1 MQIKNFV
8 STEFPENCYA
18 AILNDGIFLVD
29 PGEYTKELSDFI
41 TENAEKIKYI
51 LLTHNHFDHIM
62 GVFDVKKRCPNAK
75 IVIHTLDA
83 EGLKDPVISLARYFG
98 FEQKAVGPDLLV
110 NDKDILKIGK
120 TKITVLHTPGHSV
133 GSVCYLLDDV
143 IFTGDTLFKQ
153 SIGRTD
159 FPGGSYDDML
169 KSLKM
174 LKELSGDYILYS
186 GHGDKTTLSYE
197 RAFNPYLRNL

>member
-62 GVFDVKKRCPNAK
+62 GVFDVKKCCPNAK

-110 NDKDILKIGK
+110 NDKDILKFKGITICSYNCAVQLKIVMKKQDWNLVVIDEAHKLRNFYKGE
-120 TKITVLHTPGHSV
+120 TKIAEGINEAFQAFFQFIHKLSSAYLFHSFD
-133 GSVCYLLDDV
+133 GSQ
-143 IFTGDTLFKQ
+143 LF
-153 SIGRTD
+153 
-159 FPGGSYDDML
+159 
-169 KSLKM
+169 
-174 LKELSGDYILYS
+174 
-186 GHGDKTTLSYE
+186 
-197 RAFNPYLRNL
+197 N